1 MDIGSYEQREKYMER
16 QTNRFIDRQ
25 MDRKVDRQ
33 TPTNRQLD
41 RDNAKM
47 CRMKVSIR
55 LKVKQI
61 DRYTD
66 KERQNNQTDKHTMLK
81 CAKSVQQKTLEP

>member
-1 MDIGSYEQREKYMER
+1 MER
-16 QTNRFIDRQ
+16 QTNRFIDKW
-25 MDRKVDRQ
+25 MDRKVNRQ

-55 LKVKQI
+55 LKVKKI

-66 KERQNNQTDKHTMLK
+66 KKDKQTDRQTYN
-81 CAKSVQQKTLEP
+81 AKMCKIRPTKNS